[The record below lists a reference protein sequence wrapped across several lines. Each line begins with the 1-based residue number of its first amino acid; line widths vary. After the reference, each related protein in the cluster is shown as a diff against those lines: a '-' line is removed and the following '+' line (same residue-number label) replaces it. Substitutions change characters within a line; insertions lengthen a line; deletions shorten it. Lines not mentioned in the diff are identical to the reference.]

1 MRRLPTLLLLLGIA
15 FVPGLAAAQ
24 SFNCH
29 RAHYPDEK
37 RICAEP
43 VLSRLDEQL
52 AAVYDDTIRRLG
64 PARARQLDNEE
75 SAWVVERRRCG
86 ADYGCIE
93 RSYLGRIAELS
104 AMASPR
110 RTASQ
115 PAPPAA
121 IPHAAPPPRPE
132 RPVAAAPPPAPTP
145 APAPAPA
152 PTPPA
157 PPPSGSSAP
166 GSAAPVWVNP
176 APSQ

>member
-1 MRRLPTLLLLLGIA
+1 MRRLPILLLFLGIVFA
-15 FVPGLAAAQ
+15 PGLAAAQ

-43 VLSRLDEQL
+43 ALSRLDEQL
-52 AAVYDDTIRRLG
+52 AAVYNDAIRRLG
-64 PARARQLDNEE
+64 PSRARQLDNEE

-104 AMASPR
+104 AMASPP
-110 RTASQ
+110 RTAS
-115 PAPPAA
+115 PPRHAP
-121 IPHAAPPPRPE
+121 IPPAAPPPRPE

-157 PPPSGSSAP
+157 PPPSGSSGP

>member
-1 MRRLPTLLLLLGIA
+1 MRRLPILLLILGIV
-15 FVPGLAAAQ
+15 FTPGLAAAQ

-29 RAHYPDEK
+29 RASYPDEK

-43 VLSRLDEQL
+43 ALSRLDEQL
-52 AAVYDDTIRRLG
+52 AAVYDDAIRRLG
-64 PARARQLDNEE
+64 PSRARQLDNEE
-75 SAWVVERRRCG
+75 SAWVIERRRCG

-110 RTASQ
+110 TAS
-115 PAPPAA
+115 PPALAPP
-121 IPHAAPPPRPE
+121 RSE
-132 RPVAAAPPPAPTP
+132 RPAAAAPRS
-145 APAPAPA
+145 
-152 PTPPA
+152 A

-166 GSAAPVWVNP
+166 GSASPAWINP

>member
-1 MRRLPTLLLLLGIA
+1 MPSNLGKRAEHAVSMDARAPMRLKVRAGGPAGVLCLGQPRRATDMRRLPILLLLLGIA

-43 VLSRLDEQL
+43 GLSRLDEQL
-52 AAVYDDTIRRLG
+52 AAVYDDAIRRLG
-64 PARARQLDNEE
+64 PSRARQLDNEE
-75 SAWVVERRRCG
+75 GAWVVERRRCG

-104 AMASPR
+104 AMASAP

-115 PAPPAA
+115 PEPPAA
-121 IPHAAPPPRPE
+121 IPPAAP
-132 RPVAAAPPPAPTP
+132 
-145 APAPAPA
+145 
-152 PTPPA
+152 
-157 PPPSGSSAP
+157 
-166 GSAAPVWVNP
+166 
-176 APSQ
+176 